1 MGRLFLPLRRL
12 RRKAR
17 RPQPPILTNKKE
29 GELINTIHLTLRISP
44 DENAALTALAAQK
57 NCTRSE
63 LIRQFLKQG
72 LSLEGTKDSID
83 FIRENIHDEI
93 ELICQ
98 PQFERLAKLIAKI
111 GYQSVADFN
120 LLCYIIDGILPKELQ
135 VEFEE
140 MKRRSKM
147 MAIAYLKLRDT
158 EFAEF
163 LLSEDRALDL
173 LGLQEES

>member
-1 MGRLFLPLRRL
+1 M
-12 RRKAR
+12 
-17 RPQPPILTNKKE
+17 
-29 GELINTIHLTLRISP
+29 NTVHLTLRISS

-63 LIRQFLKQG
+63 LIRQFVKQG
-72 LSLEGTKDSID
+72 LSVEGTRDSID

-93 ELICQ
+93 SAICQ

-120 LLCYIIDGILPKELQ
+120 LLCYIIDGILPKQ
-135 VEFEE
+135 MQIEFEE
-140 MKRRSKM
+140 MKRRAKM
-147 MAIAYLKLRDT
+147 MAIAYLKLKDT

-163 LLSEDRALDL
+163 LISEDRALDL
-173 LGLQEES
+173 LGLQEEEK

>member
-1 MGRLFLPLRRL
+1 M
-12 RRKAR
+12 
-17 RPQPPILTNKKE
+17 
-29 GELINTIHLTLRISP
+29 NTVHLTLRISS

-63 LIRQFLKQG
+63 LIRQFVKQG
-72 LSLEGTKDSID
+72 LSVEGAKDSID

-93 ELICQ
+93 SAICQ

-120 LLCYIIDGILPKELQ
+120 LLCYIIDGILPKQ
-135 VEFEE
+135 MQIEFEE
-140 MKRRSKM
+140 MKRRAKM
-147 MAIAYLKLRDT
+147 MAIAYLKLKDT

-163 LLSEDRALDL
+163 LISEDRALDL
-173 LGLQEES
+173 LGLQEEEK